1 MRTTT
6 RHLGARRRV
15 GASLGGL
22 VLAAAALTGAVGT
35 GVLGGSAALP
45 RPSGHGPARC
55 IPALPAGTQ
64 QVPVTYGGATY
75 QVRVRVPDVAAP
87 AQGHGGAA
95 ERPGLVLDLHG
106 SGADGAAQAT
116 ISGFDA
122 LADAKG
128 FVVAEPSGAIA
139 LNGGWA
145 WNVPGVPTTAGQ
157 LPPADARDDVAFLS
171 AVATQVG
178 GKTCADPDKVYAT
191 GYSGGARMASA
202 LACRRADQFAAVGT
216 VAGLRAGRPSPL
228 DTSVP
233 DVANCRPSRPVPVVE
248 LHGDAD
254 YTNPYQGSTDL
265 RWGYTVPVAVQ
276 TWARLDGCRVGP
288 SSTAVSAHVTRFA
301 YSACT
306 GRADVELYRISGGG
320 HTWPGT
326 SVDQSENGTVTHEIS
341 ASAILWDFFAAHP
354 RR

>member
-1 MRTTT
+1 M
-6 RHLGARRRV
+6 
-15 GASLGGL
+15 GGL

-35 GVLGGSAALP
+35 VALGAGTAV
-45 RPSGHGPARC
+45 GHGSTSHAASRC
-55 IPALPAGTQ
+55 APGLAAGTQ
-64 QVPVTYGGATY
+64 DVPVTYGGATY
-75 QVRVRVPDVAAP
+75 QVRVHVPASAARTAAHHGSGGRSGGP
-87 AQGHGGAA
+87 A
-95 ERPGLVLDLHG
+95 LVLDLHG
-106 SGADGAAQAT
+106 SGADGAAQSA
-116 ISGFDA
+116 ISGFDS
-122 LADAKG
+122 LSDAKG
-128 FVVAEPSGAIA
+128 FVVADPTAAIA

-157 LPPADARDDVAFLS
+157 LPPADARDDVGFLS

-178 GKTCADPDKVYAT
+178 ARACADPDKVYAT

-202 LACRRADQFAAVGT
+202 LACERSDQFAAVGT

-233 DVANCRPSRPVPVVE
+233 DVADCRPSRPVPVVE
-248 LHGDAD
+248 FHGDAD

-265 RWGYTVPVAVQ
+265 RWGYAVPVAVQ

-288 SSTAVSAHVTRFA
+288 SSTAVSEHVTRFA
-301 YSACT
+301 YSRCD
-306 GRADVELYRISGGG
+306 GRADVELYRVSGGG

-326 SVDQSENGTVTHEIS
+326 TADQSENGTVTQEIS
-341 ASAILWDFFAAHP
+341 ASALLWDFFAAHP